1 MPVVPSSIMIFT
13 FLIHFE
19 NDSAVIIND
28 TKSAEDKKRRRDII
42 VRGDIHGV
50 YCFFGV
56 EHQSTIN
63 QEMVIRC
70 GIYEMTEYLKQ
81 LKNKKL
87 KGLVPQVMIVFYT
100 GPKKWKRPLTLSDYL
115 DIPEELKEYVND
127 WKIKAV
133 DVKEI
138 DTSKIKDE
146 QTRSHPR
153 DV

>member
-1 MPVVPSSIMIFT
+1 MDYPSI
-13 FLIHFE
+13 E
-19 NDSAVIIND
+19 
-28 TKSAEDKKRRRDII
+28 RRRDI
-42 VRGDIHGV
+42 VVKTDVDGV
-50 YCFFGV
+50 CCLFSI
-56 EHQSTIN
+56 EHQSTIDKN
-63 QEMVIRC
+63 MVIRY
-70 GIYEMTEYLKQ
+70 GNYEMTEYLKQ

-87 KGLVPQVMIVFYT
+87 KRLVPQVMIVFYT

-153 DV
+153 DI

>member
-1 MPVVPSSIMIFT
+1 MMIRYG
-13 FLIHFE
+13 
-19 NDSAVIIND
+19 N
-28 TKSAEDKKRRRDII
+28 
-42 VRGDIHGV
+42 
-50 YCFFGV
+50 
-56 EHQSTIN
+56 
-63 QEMVIRC
+63 
-70 GIYEMTEYLKQ
+70 YEMTEYLKQ

-87 KGLVPQVMIVFYT
+87 KRLVPQVMIVFYT
-100 GPKKWKRPLTLSDYL
+100 GDKKWNTPLELNDYF
-115 DIPEELKEYVND
+115 DIPEELKEYVDD

>member
-1 MPVVPSSIMIFT
+1 
-13 FLIHFE
+13 
-19 NDSAVIIND
+19 
-28 TKSAEDKKRRRDII
+28 
-42 VRGDIHGV
+42 
-50 YCFFGV
+50 
-56 EHQSTIN
+56 
-63 QEMVIRC
+63 
-70 GIYEMTEYLKQ
+70 
-81 LKNKKL
+81 
-87 KGLVPQVMIVFYT
+87 MIVFYT
-100 GPKKWKRPLTLSDYL
+100 GPKKWKRFLILSDYL

>member
-1 MPVVPSSIMIFT
+1 
-13 FLIHFE
+13 
-19 NDSAVIIND
+19 
-28 TKSAEDKKRRRDII
+28 
-42 VRGDIHGV
+42 
-50 YCFFGV
+50 
-56 EHQSTIN
+56 
-63 QEMVIRC
+63 MVIRY
-70 GIYEMTEYLKQ
+70 GNYEMTEYLKQ

-87 KGLVPQVMIVFYT
+87 KRLVPQVMIVFYT
-100 GPKKWKRPLTLSDYL
+100 GPKKWKGSLTLSDYL